1 MQVAELARRST
12 TAPER
17 SMRSLLFIAP
27 SLGGGGAER
36 VMLTVLRYLDRSN
49 FKLTLA
55 VVDGRGA
62 TYLQELAPDV
72 EYVDLGFTRVRYAA
86 PALLRLIW
94 ERLPVVVLSIVGR
107 LFLSLALVMPFL
119 PRGTLLIPRELSVL
133 DHALQDNFVAPA
145 FRVASRRVYRSF

>member
-17 SMRSLLFIAP
+17 SMRSLLLIAP
-27 SLGGGGAER
+27 SLGGGGAKPG
-36 VMLTVLRYLDRSN
+36 MLTVLRYLDRSN
-49 FKLTLA
+49 SKLTLA

-62 TYLQELAPDV
+62 RYLQELAPDV

-94 ERLPVVVLSIVGR
+94 KRRPDVVLSTVGH
-107 LFLSLALVMPFL
+107 LNLSLALLKPFL
-119 PRGTLLIPRELSVL
+119 PRGTRLIARETSVL
-133 DHALQDNFVAPA
+133 DHALQDNPVDRA
-145 FRVASRRVYRSF
+145 FRVAYRRVYRRF